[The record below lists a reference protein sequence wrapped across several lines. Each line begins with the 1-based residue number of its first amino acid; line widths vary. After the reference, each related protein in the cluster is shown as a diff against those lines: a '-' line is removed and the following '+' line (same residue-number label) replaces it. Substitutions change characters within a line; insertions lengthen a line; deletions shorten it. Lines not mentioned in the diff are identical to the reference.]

1 MLHSYSLMLAMSA
14 FGIVVSIFVM
24 KYNTMLKLPYL
35 HYLNSLT
42 NFPKGSFGQNKLMQY
57 SFQGK
62 LFSS

>member
-1 MLHSYSLMLAMSA
+1 MLHSYSLMFAMSA
-14 FGIVVSIFVM
+14 FGIVVSILVM
-24 KYNTMLKLPYL
+24 KYMLKLPYL

-62 LFSS
+62 WFSS